1 MKYIILFLLFAL
13 ATATLTAQ
21 EVSQDSSVIFH
32 QNGQF
37 WKRQTIVYTTGES
50 LVRTTLL
57 GDTAQTV
64 NAYTNAFRSLASTLA
79 NDARFIL
86 TFRRQL
92 NEVVRQAADIE
103 AVTGANP
110 LDSIYADSLVFAPGW
125 QISSAAGNQALAFN
139 TNASGQLRYNIAGGT
154 NRNAFYFGDVIQ
166 FRNFAYA
173 TGLTG
178 VTVNFYRR
186 TDGKYSD
193 LLQNHILIPPG
204 L

>member
-1 MKYIILFLLFAL
+1 MKHIIFFLFLAFAPAL
-13 ATATLTAQ
+13 SAQ
-21 EVSQDSSVIFH
+21 EVSQDSSVIFNA
-32 QNGQF
+32 NGAF
-37 WKRQTIVYTTGES
+37 WKRQTVIYTNGES
-50 LVRTTLL
+50 LVRVTLL
-57 GDTAQTV
+57 GDTTQTV

-139 TNASGQLRYNIAGGT
+139 TNAQGQLRYNIAGGT
-154 NRNAFYFGDVIQ
+154 NRNAFYFGDIIQ
-166 FRNFAYA
+166 LRNFPYA

-186 TDGKYSD
+186 NDGKYSD